1 MTEGLA
7 VLYLYSTAP
16 DTASCLH
23 GREVCSLSWSEK
35 LMKQPRLAIAQPDI
49 VRVLDQHSLRLFRRL
64 DLEKILADN
73 RKYWRLAQNTTTS
86 RFIDF

>member
-1 MTEGLA
+1 
-7 VLYLYSTAP
+7 
-16 DTASCLH
+16 
-23 GREVCSLSWSEK
+23 
-35 LMKQPRLAIAQPDI
+35 MKQPRLAIAQPDI